1 MSESARD
8 QARSLPENPGCYLM
22 KNAEGTVIYV
32 GKAKNL
38 KRRVNSYFLPNRNA
52 KTAALVEKIVNI
64 EYVITGNEYEAL
76 VLENNLIKKYNPH
89 YNILLKDGKSYPLI
103 RITNEDYPRVFKT
116 RRVIKDGSLYY
127 GPYPDGK
134 RLDMYL
140 ETVDILIHSAYAKAC

>member
-8 QARSLPENPGCYLM
+8 QARALPENPGCYLM
-22 KNAEGTVIYV
+22 KNGEGTVIYV

-52 KTAALVEKIVNI
+52 KTAALVEKIVTI

-89 YNILLKDGKSYPLI
+89 YNIMLKDGKSYPLI

-116 RRVIKDGSLYY
+116 RRIIKDGSLYY
-127 GPYPDGK
+127 VPYPD
-134 RLDMYL
+134 
-140 ETVDILIHSAYAKAC
+140 